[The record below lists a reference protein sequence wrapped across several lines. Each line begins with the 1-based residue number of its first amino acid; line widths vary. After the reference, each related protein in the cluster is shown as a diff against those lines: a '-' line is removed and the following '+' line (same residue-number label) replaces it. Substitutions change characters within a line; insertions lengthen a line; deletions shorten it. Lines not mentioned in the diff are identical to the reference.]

1 MTDPTAGMDAR
12 GYVVRGN
19 VITMDPRRPRAE
31 AFAVRDG
38 RFAAVGSVEEARA
51 QAGPRARVIELDG
64 GAVVP
69 GLIDTHNHMLATG
82 LQRRVIDLSE
92 CQSIADIQRTVREF
106 AERTPE
112 AAWLTSGKGWQ
123 IETFPEPRYPTRYEL
138 DAACPDRPVYLNRGG
153 HIGVVNS
160 VALARAGI
168 GRDTPDPDGGR
179 IVRDGNGEPTG
190 VLLEPPAFNLVERL
204 VPAPSREERK
214 AALRDIQR
222 AYHAAGL
229 CGVIEPGL
237 TPDDLSIYQEL
248 WQSGELSVR
257 TVAMPLAQT
266 DDDPERLLAKLGA
279 WGVRTGFGD
288 STLKLGGIKVF
299 MDGGASLGTA
309 LMREP
314 FPDERCNCGIQ
325 VTHTD
330 TFHRIAEFCAV
341 HGWSLGV
348 HAVGG
353 KAIDIT
359 LAVFAEVDAR
369 HPIRDLRFSIIHA
382 YLWPSE
388 DNIRT
393 ARRLGVAVATQPTM
407 QYNFAPILV
416 KRFGPEAFGR
426 ATPIRSWLEGGVV
439 VGGGSDSPVNPYPP
453 LLGLWHAVTRHVDEF
468 ARVIGPQEAI
478 APEVALALYT
488 RDAAW
493 LAFSENER
501 GMIRP
506 GMLADWVALSLD
518 PTACAPMAIRDA
530 AVHLTAVGGHL
541 VHRAPG
547 Y

>member
-1 MTDPTAGMDAR
+1 MSP
-12 GYVVRGN
+12 YIVRGN
-19 VITMDPRRPRAE
+19 VITMDPERPRAG
-31 AFAVRDG
+31 AFAVAGG
-38 RFAAVGSVEEARA
+38 RIAAVGDFA
-51 QAGPRARVIELDG
+51 QVAASAGAGAEVLDLPE

-82 LQRRVIDLSE
+82 LQRRVADLAA
-92 CQSIADIQRTVREF
+92 CQSIADIQDAVRRF

-112 AAWLTSGKGWQ
+112 TEWITSGKGWQ
-123 IETFPEPRYPTRYEL
+123 IETFPDPRYPTRYEL

-160 VALARAGI
+160 LALARAGI
-168 GRDTPDPDGGR
+168 DREKPDPDGGR
-179 IVRDGNGEPTG
+179 IVRDARGEPTG

-204 VPAPSREERK
+204 VPPPSRAERK
-214 AALRDIQR
+214 SALGDIQR

-237 TPDDLSIYQEL
+237 STDDLSIYQEL
-248 WQSGELSVR
+248 WQANALSMR

-266 DDDPERLLAKLGA
+266 DDDPDTLIDRLEA

-288 STLKLGGIKVF
+288 SRLKLGGIKVF
-299 MDGGASLGTA
+299 MDGGGSLGTA

-325 VTHTD
+325 VTGTS
-330 TFHRIAEFCAV
+330 TLYRIAEFCARR
-341 HGWSLGV
+341 GWSLGV

-359 LAVFAEVDAR
+359 LGVFAEVDAR
-369 HPIRDLRFSIIHA
+369 YPIRDLRFSIIHA
-382 YLWPSE
+382 YLWPTE
-388 DNIRT
+388 DNIRA
-393 ARRLGVAVATQPTM
+393 ARRLGVGVATQPTM
-407 QYNFAPILV
+407 QYNFAPMLV
-416 KRFGPEAFGR
+416 KRFGADAFGR
-426 ATPIRSWLEGGVV
+426 ATPIRSWLDGNVI

-453 LLGLWHAVTRHVDEF
+453 LLGLWHAVTRYVDDLGTT
-468 ARVIGPQEAI
+468 IGPREALS
-478 APEVALALYT
+478 PEAALAMYT

-493 LAFSENER
+493 FAFSEHER

-518 PTACAPMAIRDA
+518 PTACPPMQIRDA
-530 AVHLTAVGGHL
+530 RVRATAVGGDI
-541 VHRAPG
+541 VYRSPSA
-547 Y
+547 